1 MVKSCIQQSYI
12 FLKFHFYTVK
22 LNFMFETILSYE
34 LFAVFFQVKCRCFL
48 VLFISYFI
56 FNHISSC
63 FSSFL
68 NNSFRSSFCCSI
80 HYFLPYLSQNFLVN
94 EKVISFNIF
103 SVFWFCWISHF
114 YNVYPIISV
123 KLTLSS
129 ISSALLKW
137 SVNQT
142 STKENSIA
150 IVFIIVKERGEI
162 FINCA
167 NCLFGTKVNKI
178 FTCVG
183 NHFWIN
189 YNELKQLR
197 QILILKCFHRLYLC
211 QHLVL
216 CFLIISLFQDLAIL
230 ICGLFLCWKQFYFG
244 FYLDKFELADFQFK
258 VRFFG
263 W

>member
-12 FLKFHFYTVK
+12 LLKFHFYTVK

-34 LFAVFFQVKCRCFL
+34 LFAVFFLVKCRCFL

-63 FSSFL
+63 FCSFL
-68 NNSFRSSFCCSI
+68 NNSFRNSFCCSI
-80 HYFLPYLSQNFLVN
+80 NLQYPFYHIYHRINVN
-94 EKVISFNIF
+94 EKVISLNIF

-114 YNVYPIISV
+114 YNAYPIISV

-129 ISSALLKW
+129 IGSALLKW

-142 STKENSIA
+142 STEENSIA

-167 NCLFGTKVNKI
+167 NCLFGTKVKKFLRVLVII
-178 FTCVG
+178 F
-183 NHFWIN
+183 
-189 YNELKQLR
+189 K
-197 QILILKCFHRLYLC
+197 
-211 QHLVL
+211 
-216 CFLIISLFQDLAIL
+216 
-230 ICGLFLCWKQFYFG
+230 
-244 FYLDKFELADFQFK
+244 
-258 VRFFG
+258 
-263 W
+263 